1 MTKKV
6 FSRFLWAAIACTTLL
21 SSCDK
26 EEESRDRER
35 NTDERYS
42 CLIINQGN
50 YSESNGSISII
61 NKDEKIENQVYKE
74 SNGEPLASIIESAV
88 DCGSTWALLCNNEDK
103 VEIIDKIT
111 FKTKATIKDI
121 PTPRYGVVRKGY
133 LYVTSVTAWDGSNG
147 FVYQIDLNNN
157 TVAKKVEVQGIPEG
171 IIAQYNSLWVT
182 TTVYGS
188 APFVSRIEPE
198 KDMKVTA
205 YPYTGTE
212 AGLEA
217 KHLAVDKNG
226 TIWVSLSAY
235 ASTSGVAAI
244 DTTKKEISALNAL
257 DGFIYSGHIYASK
270 AGDKLYYMTGTGSGA
285 ADDVTT
291 IKTFDVKSKEVATIV
306 KGAGFYGFGIAPD
319 GEIYTANVYGFTSN
333 STLQIYDSRGTQIN
347 GDNELVGVGACRFL
361 FPKW

>member
-6 FSRFLWAAIACTTLL
+6 VSRFLWAAIACMTLL

-121 PTPRYGVVRKGY
+121 PTPRYGVVR
-133 LYVTSVTAWDGSNG
+133 
-147 FVYQIDLNNN
+147 
-157 TVAKKVEVQGIPEG
+157 
-171 IIAQYNSLWVT
+171 
-182 TTVYGS
+182 
-188 APFVSRIEPE
+188 
-198 KDMKVTA
+198 
-205 YPYTGTE
+205 
-212 AGLEA
+212 
-217 KHLAVDKNG
+217 
-226 TIWVSLSAY
+226 
-235 ASTSGVAAI
+235 
-244 DTTKKEISALNAL
+244 
-257 DGFIYSGHIYASK
+257 
-270 AGDKLYYMTGTGSGA
+270 
-285 ADDVTT
+285 
-291 IKTFDVKSKEVATIV
+291 
-306 KGAGFYGFGIAPD
+306 
-319 GEIYTANVYGFTSN
+319 
-333 STLQIYDSRGTQIN
+333 
-347 GDNELVGVGACRFL
+347 
-361 FPKW
+361 